1 MARDNFHKLWIQDTL
16 NRHTV
21 NRVSQIIENTG
32 RALPCSVTA
41 INGSIVTVKFEVE
54 SQWTLPEVTIPK
66 NESPWVRS
74 CTQVGDKG
82 YCAPADY
89 YLGGIS
95 GLGGGTAD
103 LSKRGNLS
111 TLVFT
116 PVSNISSPPDDVN
129 SVQLTGVDGFIVRT
143 VNKVCSMIGTLTTL
157 TLTCA
162 GYTLVINSSGITLT
176 APTTNVDGNL
186 VVSGTIT
193 GNGTGGAT
201 MSGPISS
208 TASISGSSLSAG
220 NGASGSF
227 TVESG
232 SVTITVVDGIIT
244 GIS

>member
-1 MARDNFHKLWIQDTL
+1 MARDNFHKLWLQDTL

-41 INGSIVTVKFEVE
+41 VNGAIVTVKFEVQ
-54 SQWTLPEVTIPK
+54 SDWTLPEVTIPK

-89 YLGGIS
+89 YLGGFS
-95 GLGGGTAD
+95 GLGGGIAD
-103 LSKRGNLS
+103 MSKRGNLS

-116 PVSNISSPPDDVN
+116 PVSNSGSPPDDPN
-129 SVQLTGVDGFIVRT
+129 SVQLTGVAGFIART
-143 VNKVCSMIGTLTTL
+143 VNKACSIIGTLNSL

-176 APTTNVDGNL
+176 APTSTVNGNL
-186 VVSGTIT
+186 AVSGAIT
-193 GNGTGGAT
+193 GSGTGGAT

-208 TASISGSSLSAG
+208 SSSVSGATLSAG
-220 NGASGSF
+220 NGASGTF
-227 TVESG
+227 TVENG
-232 SVTITVVDGIIT
+232 SITITVANGIIT

>member
-1 MARDNFHKLWIQDTL
+1 MARDNFHKLWLQDTL

-21 NRVSQIIENTG
+21 NRVTQIIENTG
-32 RALPCSVTA
+32 RALPCSVVA
-41 INGSIVTVKFEVE
+41 INGAIVTVKFEIQ
-54 SQWTLPEVTIPK
+54 SDFTLPQVTIPK

-89 YLGGIS
+89 YMGGIS
-95 GLGGGTAD
+95 GLGGGIAD
-103 LSKRGNLS
+103 MTKRGNLS

-116 PVSNISSPPDDVN
+116 PVSNSGSPPDDPN
-129 SVQLTGVDGFIVRT
+129 SVQLTGVAGFIIRT
-143 VNKVCSMIGTLTTL
+143 VNKACSIIGTLTTL
-157 TLTCA
+157 TFTCS
-162 GYTLVINSSGITLT
+162 GYTIVINSSGITLT
-176 APTTNVDGNL
+176 APTSTVDGNL

-201 MSGPISS
+201 MAGPIASTSS
-208 TASISGSSLSAG
+208 VTGASLVAQ
-220 NGASGSF
+220 NGATGTF

-232 SVTITVVDGIIT
+232 AKTITVANGIIT